1 MSVCWQYDVEISFAS
16 INWIQFR
23 QFVLIDR
30 GNSYDPD
37 CRSELFKICNNTFP
51 TIRVI
56 IAVDMYKYPSQVIC
70 NTLLHPLM
78 LEPVSCITSF
88 QLIVVSVRWSE
99 PLMG

>member
-51 TIRVI
+51 HN
-56 IAVDMYKYPSQVIC
+56 PSDNC
-70 NTLLHPLM
+70 
-78 LEPVSCITSF
+78 
-88 QLIVVSVRWSE
+88 R
-99 PLMG
+99 

>member
-70 NTLLHPLM
+70 NITGHY
-78 LEPVSCITSF
+78 CI
-88 QLIVVSVRWSE
+88 L
-99 PLMG
+99 